1 MTRPVLFSVVDAH
14 GAAQI
19 LELKGRDAWA
29 LTELVRAGD
38 LGCTPID
45 TPGPRWSGYVHKLRR
60 RYGLDIMTVS
70 EPHGG
75 PYKGTH
81 ARYILRS
88 VVHPLSADSGTA
100 SHATM
105 AAACGADGP

>member
-14 GAAQI
+14 GAARI
-19 LELKGRDAWA
+19 LALKGRDAWA
-29 LTELVRAGD
+29 LTELIRAGD

-45 TPGPRWSGYVHKLRR
+45 TPGPRWSGYVHKLRH
-60 RYGLDIMTVS
+60 RYGLDIATVT

-75 PYKGTH
+75 PYKGSH

-88 VVHPLSADSGTA
+88 VVHPLSADIGAARRT
-100 SHATM
+100 TM
-105 AAACGADGP
+105 PAACGADGP

>member
-1 MTRPVLFSVVDAH
+1 MTRPVLFSVLDAL
-14 GAAQI
+14 GAARI

-29 LTELVRAGD
+29 LTELIRAGD

-45 TPGPRWSGYVHKLRR
+45 TPGPRWSGYVHKLRH
-60 RYGLDIMTVS
+60 RYGLDILTVT

-88 VVHPLSADSGTA
+88 FVHPLSADIGPGGRTVMPAARGT
-100 SHATM
+100 
-105 AAACGADGP
+105 DGP

>member
-1 MTRPVLFSVVDAH
+1 MTRPVLFSVVNAHDA
-14 GAAQI
+14 ARI
-19 LELKGRDAWA
+19 LDLKGRDAWA

-45 TPGPRWSGYVHKLRR
+45 TPGPRWSGYVHKLRH
-60 RYGLDIMTVS
+60 RYGLDILTVT

-88 VVHPLSADSGTA
+88 VVCLLSADSGSA
-100 SHATM
+100 GRTM
-105 AAACGADGP
+105 LPAACGANGP

>member
-14 GAAQI
+14 GAARI

-60 RYGLDIMTVS
+60 RYSLDIVTVT

-88 VVHPLSADSGTA
+88 VVRTLSADIAPAGR
-100 SHATM
+100 ATM
-105 AAACGADGP
+105 PAACGANG

>member
-1 MTRPVLFSVVDAH
+1 MIRLVPFSVVDAH
-14 GAAQI
+14 GAARI

-38 LGCTPID
+38 QGCTPID
-45 TPGPRWSGYVHKLRR
+45 TPGPRWSGYVHKLRH
-60 RYGLDIMTVS
+60 RYALDIVTVS

-88 VVHPLSADSGTA
+88 VVHCLSAGGAARNA
-100 SHATM
+100 SQAV
-105 AAACGADGP
+105 AA

>member
-1 MTRPVLFSVVDAH
+1 MTRQVLFSVVDAH
-14 GAAQI
+14 GAARI

-29 LTELVRAGD
+29 LTELIRAGGQ
-38 LGCTPID
+38 GCTPID

-60 RYGLDIMTVS
+60 RYGLDIVTVT

-88 VVHPLSADSGTA
+88 VVRLLSADIGSAGR
-100 SHATM
+100 ATTP
-105 AAACGADGP
+105 AACGANGP

>member
-14 GAAQI
+14 GAARI

-60 RYGLDIMTVS
+60 RYGLDIVTVT

-88 VVHPLSADSGTA
+88 VVRLLSADIGSAGR
-100 SHATM
+100 ATTP
-105 AAACGADGP
+105 AACGANGP

>member
-1 MTRPVLFSVVDAH
+1 MTRSVLFSVVDAQ

-45 TPGPRWSGYVHKLRR
+45 TPGPRWSGYVHKLRH
-60 RYGLDIMTVS
+60 RYGLDIVTVT

-88 VVHPLSADSGTA
+88 VVRALSADIGPATR
-100 SHATM
+100 ATM
-105 AAACGADGP
+105 PATCGADGP